1 MSRYGKKRKPYEQA
15 SHKQAG
21 SGRLSNQDSRDRLRE
36 SRAANK
42 EPYHETAAER
52 VDRRRGAERSSHA
65 QPELRLRAPKRKREY
80 SERIDAQHQFASD
93 ANRSR
98 RQRTSAE
105 SNYEARSRAAERE
118 RAAGRPVRRSKSG
131 LNSTPRIAKRSLS
144 HKSTD
149 PLARTGDSGRVET
162 QRKALPNKKSGPVK
176 KTKEQR
182 EVNRKQRARRSEQ
195 RLRILKVVGLFICAI
210 AVLGLLSWGG
220 FALAN
225 SGLFYP
231 DDIQIQGAR
240 FLDTET
246 IEDIAQ
252 IDLASSVITM
262 DTSEVEDRLRSN
274 PWIAQATV
282 STHFPSGV
290 TIEISERTPAVKVET
305 GEVNWVASSDG
316 RWLGM
321 MRQDG
326 TSITDPTD
334 TVDDVD
340 ASDLSIIPVTGIIEI
355 DTGWGEQV
363 TNESL
368 LNVLEHLRGLDSQ
381 IVSRVLRASA
391 PEVGR
396 TSLFTIDEV
405 ELDVG
410 RADNLADK
418 STIILG
424 ILEEHG
430 DNVVL
435 INVRSIDH
443 PTWRGL
449 SR

>member
-1 MSRYGKKRKPYEQA
+1 
-15 SHKQAG
+15 
-21 SGRLSNQDSRDRLRE
+21 
-36 SRAANK
+36 
-42 EPYHETAAER
+42 
-52 VDRRRGAERSSHA
+52 
-65 QPELRLRAPKRKREY
+65 
-80 SERIDAQHQFASD
+80 
-93 ANRSR
+93 
-98 RQRTSAE
+98 
-105 SNYEARSRAAERE
+105 
-118 RAAGRPVRRSKSG
+118 
-131 LNSTPRIAKRSLS
+131 
-144 HKSTD
+144 
-149 PLARTGDSGRVET
+149 
-162 QRKALPNKKSGPVK
+162 
-176 KTKEQR
+176 
-182 EVNRKQRARRSEQ
+182 
-195 RLRILKVVGLFICAI
+195 VVGLFICAI